1 MNRLTFF
8 TKPDCE
14 LCRAALFVMERVRV
28 KLPFDLECVDIS
40 APENEAWFSV
50 YRHDIPVVHLNGTE
64 VFRHR
69 VDERQLRKV
78 LKSGISPQIRP

>member
-14 LCRAALFVMERVRV
+14 LCRAALFVMERVRA
-28 KLPFDLECVDIS
+28 KTPFDLECVDIS
-40 APENEAWFSV
+40 APGNEAWFLA
-50 YRHDIPVVHLNGTE
+50 YRNDIPVIHLNGTE

-69 VDERQLRKV
+69 VDERQLRDV
-78 LKSGISPQIRP
+78 LKNGLPPQ